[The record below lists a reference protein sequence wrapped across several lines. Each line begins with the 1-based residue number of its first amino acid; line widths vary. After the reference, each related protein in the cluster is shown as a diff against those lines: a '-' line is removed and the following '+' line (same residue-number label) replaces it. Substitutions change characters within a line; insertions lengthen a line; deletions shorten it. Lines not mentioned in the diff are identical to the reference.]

1 MNSQIP
7 GLQDP
12 FHLEVLLG
20 CQLPKLPT
28 LLLPLRQTPTTHI
41 TQGPCPPCSGQLLQ
55 EKKLRVLG
63 TELRF
68 EILSAGKKSKA
79 KGSDDE
85 VRVQGPEVGGQAC
98 PGPQAAKL
106 RCLAE
111 F

>member
-7 GLQDP
+7 GSQDP

-41 TQGPCPPCSGQLLQ
+41 AQGPCPPCSGQLLQ
-55 EKKLRVLG
+55 GEKLRVLR

-85 VRVQGPEVGGQAC
+85 VRFQGPEVEGRSAQV
-98 PGPQAAKL
+98 PRLQN
-106 RCLAE
+106 
-111 F
+111 